1 MTEFTAQ
8 SGITRSIYQFYSE
21 NKTSFAVLKL
31 AVNSANPRLV
41 QLYKEHVENHNAKVR
56 NAVFPDA
63 GFDLFIP
70 STTYFEHPFETH
82 FINLEVKAEMI
93 HKSLDTGLVEVGG
106 RVING
111 EDLSSKVIGLDNTGY
126 YVYPRSS
133 ISKTPL
139 MLANQTGIIDSG
151 YRGNLISAVRYLNS
165 SPVNTNNPNIYELT
179 EHTRLFQICHP
190 QLLPI
195 YVILVDESELST
207 TVRGSGGFGSTGT
220 RGVINK

>member
-1 MTEFTAQ
+1 MTEFSSQ
-8 SGITRSIYQFYSE
+8 SDNDKHILDLFDESNIGV
-21 NKTSFAVLKL
+21 AVLKL
-31 AVNSANPRLV
+31 AVNPENPQLV
-41 QLYKEHVENHNAKVR
+41 QLYKNHVANHNAKIKSS
-56 NAVFPDA
+56 AFPDA

-70 STTYFEHPFETH
+70 STRYFENPFETH

-93 HKSLDTGLVEVGG
+93 HETSSW
-106 RVING
+106 NG
-111 EDLSSKVIGLDNTGY
+111 EYSKYEVQNTGY

-151 YRGNLISAVRYLNS
+151 YRGNLITAVRYLNAT
-165 SPVNTNNPNIYELT
+165 PVDHHNNPDIYELV

-195 YVILVDESELST
+195 YVVLVDENELST

-220 RGVINK
+220 RGVINHT

>member
-1 MTEFTAQ
+1 MTEFTEQ
-8 SGITRSIYQFYSE
+8 PNINRLIYQFYSE
-21 NKTSFAVLKL
+21 NKASFAVLKL

-41 QLYKEHVENHNAKVR
+41 QLYKEHVENHNAKVL
-56 NAVFPDA
+56 NALFPDA

-93 HKSLDTGLVEVGG
+93 HKSLDTGF
-106 RVING
+106 
-111 EDLSSKVIGLDNTGY
+111 GLDNTGY

-165 SPVNTNNPNIYELT
+165 APVDTNTPNIYELT

>member
-1 MTEFTAQ
+1 MTEFAAQ
-8 SGITRSIYQFYSE
+8 TDNEKHILDLFDE
-21 NKTSFAVLKL
+21 TSTDIAVLKL
-31 AVNSANPRLV
+31 AVNPENPRLV
-41 QLYKEHVENHNAKVR
+41 QLYNDHVANHNAKIKSSL
-56 NAVFPDA
+56 FPDA

-70 STTYFEHPFETH
+70 STTYFEHPFETQ
-82 FINLEVKAEMI
+82 FINLEVKTEMI
-93 HKSLDTGLVEVGG
+93 HETSNW
-106 RVING
+106 NG
-111 EDLSSKVIGLDNTGY
+111 EYSKYEVKPTGY

-151 YRGNLISAVRYLNS
+151 YRGNLISAVRYLTNY
-165 SPVNTNNPNIYELT
+165 SPVDADANNNPNIYELV

-195 YVILVDESELST
+195 YVVLVDESELST

-220 RGVINK
+220 RGVINT

>member
-1 MTEFTAQ
+1 MTEFIAQ
-8 SGITRSIYQFYSE
+8 PDNNDKYQNMMQVFDDSNIE
-21 NKTSFAVLKL
+21 IAVLKL
-31 AVNSANPRLV
+31 AVNPENPRLV
-41 QLYKEHVENHNAKVR
+41 QLYKDHVANHNAKIKSSS
-56 NAVFPDA
+56 FPDA

-82 FINLEVKAEMI
+82 FINLEVKTEMM
-93 HKSLDTGLVEVGG
+93 HETS
-106 RVING
+106 RQNG
-111 EDLSSKVIGLDNTGY
+111 EYCKYQVQNTGY

-151 YRGNLISAVRYLNS
+151 YRGNLISAVRYLSN
-165 SPVNTNNPNIYELT
+165 SPVDGNNPNIYELV

-190 QLLPI
+190 RLLPI
-195 YVILVDESELST
+195 YVVLVDESELST

-220 RGVINK
+220 KGVINK